1 MLDGHDRRG
10 DSPDLPDS
18 RRPAGGGAGRGGP
31 GRDRSGPGGGIDGLD
46 SLRTAP
52 LLRWMGAMRT
62 RTAMLVLLASGL
74 IGVVLTLLMGQ
85 GPGFVL
91 AFFVIIGAIVAT
103 LGVRRGTSYLFFP
116 LPALIL
122 FIASIMI
129 GAVHDRA
136 LESTGNN
143 GLGVGF
149 LQWVAAAFF
158 PMCVATLIT
167 LAIGACRWLLGRQLI
182 SGNFPSGP
190 ASSRSGP
197 GARRPAA
204 SDPWA
209 DDAPRS
215 ARPPLSGSDRVQ
227 GGTSPRPAQNGT
239 SPRPAQN
246 GTGPRSGAP
255 WQNAPRDQR
264 DQRDQR
270 TSRDPWGD
278 PRLPSPPP
286 ADPRTRPAPQFQPHD
301 RTAPRPAQGDRT
313 AKRPAQGDRTAKRP
327 AQGDPRDPS
336 ARPAQGDPWD
346 QSTRQVRPPRPPRDP
361 RDER

>member
-1 MLDGHDRRG
+1 LLDGHDRRG
-10 DSPDLPDS
+10 DSPDLLDG
-18 RRPAGGGAGRGGP
+18 RRPGGGGASRGGP

-46 SLRTAP
+46 SLRSAP

-74 IGVVLTLLMGQ
+74 LGVVLTLLMGQ
-85 GPGFVL
+85 GPGFIL

-158 PMCVATLIT
+158 PMCIATLIT
-167 LAIGACRWLLGRQLI
+167 LAIGAGRWLLERQLI
-182 SGNFPSGP
+182 TGNFTTPPPSGR
-190 ASSRSGP
+190 ANSRFGP
-197 GARRPAA
+197 GARAAA

-215 ARPPLSGSDRVQ
+215 ARPPLGGSDRVQ
-227 GGTSPRPAQNGT
+227 GGTSPRPAQNGM
-239 SPRPAQN
+239 SPRPA
-246 GTGPRSGAP
+246 SGAP
-255 WQNAPRDQR
+255 RQNAPRDRR

-286 ADPRTRPAPQFQPHD
+286 SDPRTRPAPQFQPHD
-301 RTAPRPAQGDRT
+301 RTASRPAQGDRT
-313 AKRPAQGDRTAKRP
+313 APRP
-327 AQGDPRDPS
+327 S
-336 ARPAQGDPWD
+336 QGDPWD